1 MTEVKNNSTEENRVD
16 TTDVLLACFQKIAQ
30 WHSREVFAEAAL
42 ASLPVSSHGLVPA
55 QMLELAS
62 RAGFDGTVMQK
73 KPSELSAEQLPAIVL
88 LKDNRAGIIESD
100 GSAVGYR
107 FLLLSEHGQFVESTA
122 AYLSEHFL
130 GYTFTFALRVVNHTG
145 NGKPGLFDSSDRK
158 NWFWNTLW
166 NFRSHYIQLL
176 PASLLIN
183 LFALAMPFF
192 VMIVYDRVVPNS
204 ATETLWVLAIGV
216 VLVFAFDLVMKLVRG
231 ALLERAG
238 KEMDIK
244 LSGILF
250 EQILSLSISS
260 IPSSMGNLVSRI
272 RAYETLREFFV
283 SATMLAIADL
293 PFSLLMIGVIFYL
306 GGPIGWVLVTAA
318 SIAITVAVLIQVPLR
333 KSVNMA
339 AEAGLERQAFIG
351 ESVANLESVKA
362 CNAEGYL
369 QRRMKSMMLTA
380 SSSAVKSHWYS
391 LLGNTLTTTTI
402 QVTSVAVVVA
412 GVYLVS
418 AGQLTMGGLIAVV
431 MLTSRCMAPLA
442 MVAGLMTRLQQAL
455 QSLESLNGVMGLE
468 RETESNDRFTHA
480 TVQKADYEF
489 QKFGL
494 KYPDTSEFALK
505 DLSFSIR
512 EGEKVALLGRIGSGK
527 SSLLKVMAGLLK
539 HTEGALLVNSID
551 IAQYHPTIL
560 RKMVGYVPQDAA
572 LFHGSLR
579 DNIVMGNTEFTD
591 DQILEVIRFTGLD
604 GFVKRHQNGIHA
616 QVGER
621 GCLLSGGQRKAVAL
635 SRCLLLKPPMLLLDE
650 PTANLDPETEKLF
663 IQNLERLSALPGST
677 LVVATHKASVLKIVD
692 RAIVLHEGRV
702 VSDGNATQ
710 LQNNA
715 PLEPV
720 TARKATIT
728 RSKSAQPKPKVS
740 QDKVPAATRSKAIS

>member
-1 MTEVKNNSTEENRVD
+1 MTDVADKPKVEQTSPSR
-16 TTDVLLACFQKIAQ
+16 DVLLCCFQKIVQ

-42 ASLPVSSHGLVPA
+42 ASLPVPPEGLAPA
-55 QMLELAS
+55 KMLELAS
-62 RAGFDGTVMQK
+62 RAGFDASVSRK
-73 KPSELSAEQLPAIVL
+73 KPEELSAEELPAIVL
-88 LKDNRAGIIESD
+88 LKDNRAGVVESD
-100 GSAVGYR
+100 GSGAG
-107 FLLLSEHGQFVESTA
+107 FKFSLLQDNGQFVESTA
-122 AYLSEHFL
+122 AYLADNYS
-130 GYTFTFALRVVNHTG
+130 GYTFLFERRMADNTTA
-145 NGKPGLFDSSDRK
+145 KSGLQKLANSTDRQH
-158 NWFWNTLW
+158 WFWQTIW
-166 NFRSHYIQLL
+166 NFRSHYLQLL

-216 VLVFAFDLVMKLVRG
+216 VLVFAFDLVMKLTRG

-238 KEMDIK
+238 KEIDLK

-260 IPSSMGNLVSRI
+260 VPASMGNLVSRI
-272 RAYETLREFFV
+272 KAYETVREFFV

-306 GGPIGWVLVTAA
+306 GGPIGWVLVVAA
-318 SIAITVAVLIQVPLR
+318 ILAITVGVLIQVPLR
-333 KSVNMA
+333 KSVQVA
-339 AEAGLERQAFIG
+339 AESGLERQAFIG

-362 CNAEGYL
+362 SNAEGYL
-369 QRRMKSMMLTA
+369 QRRMNSMMQSA
-380 SSSAVKSHWYS
+380 SASAVKSHWYS
-391 LLGNTLTTTTI
+391 LLGNTLTTTII

-412 GVYLVS
+412 GVYLVT
-418 AGQLTMGGLIAVV
+418 AGQLTMGGLIAAV

-455 QSLESLNGVMGLE
+455 QSLESLNGVMALE

-480 TVQKADYEF
+480 AANKANFQF

-494 KYPDTSEFALK
+494 QYPDQNEYALK
-505 DLSFSIR
+505 ELSFKIK

-539 HTEGALLVNSID
+539 HSEGALLVNDID
-551 IAQYHPTIL
+551 IAQYHPAIL

-579 DNIVMGNTEFTD
+579 DNIAMGNTAFND
-591 DQILEVIRFTGLD
+591 DQILEVIRLTGLES
-604 GFVKRHQNGIHA
+604 FVKRHQHGIHA

-621 GCLLSGGQRKAVAL
+621 GLLLSGGQRKAVAL
-635 SRCLLLKPPMLLLDE
+635 ARCLLLKPPMLLLDE
-650 PTANLDPETEKLF
+650 PTANLDPQTERLF
-663 IQNLERLSALPGST
+663 IQNLERLSSLPGST
-677 LVVATHKASVLKIVD
+677 LVVATHKPSVLNIVD
-692 RAIVLHEGRV
+692 RAIVLEDGEL
-702 VSDGNATQ
+702 VSDGPATQ
-710 LQNNA
+710 FQSKVELHHA
-715 PLEPV
+715 SP
-720 TARKATIT
+720 RKATIT
-728 RSKSAQPKPKVS
+728 RSKVSKQSTATKRKVA
-740 QDKVPAATRSKAIS
+740 DSKAIS